1 MHERL
6 RDNDEAEFRFLRG
19 RCWRHQVDVVVGC
32 KLVIVRPAAGVVVL
46 EGRDVEI
53 ASPSLENAD

>member
-19 RCWRHQVDVVVGC
+19 RRWRHQVDVVVGC

-53 ASPSLENAD
+53 ASTSFGNAD